1 MWISLLSH
9 EIKCSHIG
17 KKCDKFSSV
26 GPFFMNLP
34 IYIWILLNLWK
45 ILIKLQDGRKLCNH
59 LVMFSSLLL
68 VTALNQWWIELA
80 FTRINIKWQGTFL
93 SLFIYFF
100 FCKMFLIPCNRK
112 KRQCL
117 YRTKVTY
124 TICRITYNYQYA
136 PRSLRLIF
144 CLRLWVSALN
154 FLKKL

>member
-1 MWISLLSH
+1 MQ
-9 EIKCSHIG
+9 
-17 KKCDKFSSV
+17 
-26 GPFFMNLP
+26 
-34 IYIWILLNLWK
+34 
-45 ILIKLQDGRKLCNH
+45 LQDGRKLCNH

-68 VTALNQWWIELA
+68 VIALNQWWIELA

-154 FLKKL
+154 FLKKLLNNVNMIKKKTFLFIDLEKNWVFSLLFTFFLPVIESKYK

>member
-1 MWISLLSH
+1 
-9 EIKCSHIG
+9 
-17 KKCDKFSSV
+17 
-26 GPFFMNLP
+26 
-34 IYIWILLNLWK
+34 
-45 ILIKLQDGRKLCNH
+45 
-59 LVMFSSLLL
+59 MFSSLLL
-68 VTALNQWWIELA
+68 VIALNQWWIELA

-136 PRSLRLIF
+136 PRSLRFIF

-154 FLKKL
+154 FLKKLLNNVNMIKKKTFLFIDLEKNWVFSLLFTLFLPLIESKYK